1 MAAVRQQGTFNFKE
15 PEELAFEPFS
25 SNQYEEYFEEATEE
39 SLRQYILANA
49 EKFRQVML
57 QDLGELQRE
66 YDNLGSKVSDAE
78 QKNQELGLAGQR
90 IKDRFDEANG

>member
-57 QDLGELQRE
+57 QDVSWSRTEL
-66 YDNLGSKVSDAE
+66 V
-78 QKNQELGLAGQR
+78 GQAR
-90 IKDRFDEANG
+90 TFFNW